1 MNEIAVI
8 KDENG
13 KELSLA
19 PIKDIEF
26 QVVTS
31 EKMNEIT
38 EFLGTTHADML
49 NNFSKSQSNFM
60 DSMFVF
66 HAQTAIR
73 NLRQISAEIEK
84 KKMALAENQFR
95 LKKKDI
101 KIKRKY
107 EKLTKLMDNKN
118 SDPLDIEL
126 LEIQI
131 AELIYGKQ
139 QAVTY
144 IEASLKTILNMKQQ
158 YEGILENKGITDVTE
173 VDFER
178 EEEEYHIKQACHQA
192 FEDIVGTG
200 RISVGNNKYLLQ
212 QGIMPNLVHDTLV
225 KFLSTPNAYVKKE
238 FDNLLEELYQRLK
251 GASRNEA
258 DARGLN
264 ELFYENSLFS
274 IEHKKAKDET
284 CLLE

>member
-1 MNEIAVI
+1 MNEIVPI
-8 KDENG
+8 EKKEE

-19 PIKDIEF
+19 PIRNLDF
-26 QVVTS
+26 AVVTK
-31 EKMNEIT
+31 EKMGEIT
-38 EFLGTTHADML
+38 EFLATTHSDML

-66 HAQTAIR
+66 HAQTPIR

-95 LKKKDI
+95 LRKKDVKIKKK
-101 KIKRKY
+101 Y
-107 EKLTKLMDNKN
+107 NQLEGET
-118 SDPLDIEL
+118 DPLKKEL

-131 AELIYGKQ
+131 AELVYGKQ

-144 IEASLKTILNMKQQ
+144 IEAALKTILNMKQQ
-158 YEGILENKGITDVTE
+158 YEGILDNKGIKDITE

-192 FEDIVGTG
+192 FEDIVAMG

-212 QGIMPNLVHDTLV
+212 QGIMPNLVHDILI
-225 KFLSTPNAYVKKE
+225 KFLSDPNKAYDKRK
-238 FDNLLEELYQRLK
+238 FDELLEELYQKLK
-251 GASRNEA
+251 GSSIAEA
-258 DARGLN
+258 DSRGLN

-274 IEHKKAKDET
+274 IDHKKERQ
-284 CLLE
+284 CQIQE